1 MHMNVENGFVMKRNE
16 LVSNDVAGEFYT
28 LEH

>member
-1 MHMNVENGFVMKRNE
+1 MHMNVENGSAMKMNE
-16 LVSNDVAGEFYT
+16 LVSNDVAGELYT